1 MALENFIPFDFTE
14 GAAYVSVTK
23 NGLTFNKAVMSKL
36 NFPRYA
42 TLLINGV
49 DRQIAIQGYDF
60 ETPRSVS
67 FYKGTDNKAVS
78 VRLSGKDLL
87 NTISEMMY
95 WDLNNSS
102 YRIDGKLLSAERAVV
117 FDLNQAKNLDTQ

>member
-36 NFPRYA
+36 NFPRHA

-49 DRQIAIQGYDF
+49 DRKIAIQGYDF
-60 ETPRSVS
+60 EAPRSVP
-67 FYKGTDNKAVS
+67 FYKGTDSKAVS
-78 VRLSGKDLL
+78 VRLTGKDLL
-87 NTISEMMY
+87 NTIAEMMQ
-95 WDLNNSS
+95 WDLSNSS
-102 YRIDGKLLSAERAVV
+102 YRIDGKLLPAERAVV
-117 FDLNQAKNLDTQ
+117 FDLTQARNLDAQ

>member
-1 MALENFIPFDFTE
+1 MALENFVAFDFTE

-36 NFPRYA
+36 NLPRYA

-60 ETPRSVS
+60 EIPRSVP
-67 FYKGTDNKAVS
+67 FYKGTDNKPVS

-87 NTISEMMY
+87 NTIAEMMQ
-95 WDLNNSS
+95 WDLNNNS
-102 YRIDGKLLSAERAVV
+102 YRIDGKLLSADRAVV
-117 FDLNQAKNLDTQ
+117 FDLTQAKNLDAQ